1 MAGSFCAEIHCI
13 MEHTVYGV
21 TRPLGTVVDCQTFM
35 TAQNLHSLYALGI
48 TIHAPSLIH
57 CLQYCVKLRSH
68 RTTKLSSFGGGVNWT
83 LGDSRTAELRV
94 PSPGLPVQ
102 NVSNRSWISVLALS
116 AGWLGSRVVSVLD
129 SGAEGPEFKSQP
141 QRCRVTVL

>member
-1 MAGSFCAEIHCI
+1 MSHAVFKNNVQQNVTVVHVHMAGSFCAEIHCI
-13 MEHTVYGV
+13 MEHTMYGV
-21 TRPLGTVVDCQTFM
+21 TRPLGTVVNWQTFM
-35 TAQNLHSLYALGI
+35 TVQNLHSA
-48 TIHAPSLIH
+48 HAAYRYTHRLIH

-102 NVSNRSWISVLALS
+102 NVSNRS
-116 AGWLGSRVVSVLD
+116 
-129 SGAEGPEFKSQP
+129 
-141 QRCRVTVL
+141 